1 MSLQSLI
8 AQYGLPAVGIGAAL
22 EGDLTLLLGGVA
34 AHLGYF
40 SWILCVAVGTAGCFL
55 SDLMWYFAGRRAS
68 HRIRG
73 GRIYRAVGHRVER
86 LADRIGPWQLVTAR
100 FIYCTRNASMLFWGL
115 HGLPLARFAMI
126 DSLGCLAGALCFAGL
141 GYLFSGSTQA
151 LLGRVHRIEFLLLG
165 GIVVGVLVLI
175 LLKRAARRRHLV
187 EEDV

>member
-1 MSLQSLI
+1 MTLQSLI
-8 AQYGLPAVGIGAAL
+8 AQYGLPAVAAGSAL

-40 SWILCVAVGTAGCFL
+40 SWLLCVAVGTAGCFL
-55 SDLMWYFAGRRAS
+55 SDLLWYLGGRRAA

-86 LADRIGPWQLVTAR
+86 LAARVGPWQLVTAR
-100 FIYCTRNASMLFWGL
+100 FIYGTRNASMLFWGL
-115 HGLPLARFAMI
+115 HGLPLARFVVI
-126 DSLGCLAGALCFAGL
+126 DALGCLAGAICFAGL

-165 GIVVGVLVLI
+165 GVVVGVIVLVI
-175 LLKRAARRRHLV
+175 LKRAARRRHLV
-187 EEDV
+187 EDDV